1 MSNYRYTIEFKKQVV
16 RDIESGKY
24 ETAEEA
30 RRVLEI
36 GGKMTVLKWVA
47 KYGKNVKLADTDKV
61 TTILNI
67 RMKENSKEDKIRIL
81 EKQLE
86 EMREAKTDKDI
97 ELEFYKAAFEV
108 VKEDYGIDLK
118 KKYGSKLRKK

>member
-1 MSNYRYTIEFKKQVV
+1 MSNYAYTLEFKKQVV

-24 ETAEEA
+24 KTAEEA

-47 KYGKNVKLADTDKV
+47 KFGKSVNLVETKDVIK
-61 TTILNI
+61 ILNE
-67 RMKENSKEDKIRIL
+67 RMKQNSKEDKIRFL

-86 EMREAKTDKDI
+86 ELRKANTNKEI
-97 ELEFYKAAFEV
+97 ELEFYKTAFEV

-118 KKYGSKLRKK
+118 KKYGQNQ

>member
-1 MSNYRYTIEFKKQVV
+1 MSNYRYTLEFKKQVV
-16 RDIESGKY
+16 QDIESGKY
-24 ETAEEA
+24 KTAEEA
-30 RRVLEI
+30 RRTLDI

-47 KYGKNVKLADTDKV
+47 NYGKNVKLADTDKV
-61 TTILNI
+61 TSILDI
-67 RMKENSKEDKIRIL
+67 RMKQNSKEDKIRIL

-86 EMREAKTDKDI
+86 EMREAKSNKDI

-118 KKYGSKLRKK
+118 KKFGSEQRKK